1 MCCSDKYLLAYKS
14 RPSSACI
21 LSQRSREDFG
31 TLAATKTFIMKLATL
46 TLLLLVAAAANS
58 GPVDTE
64 LSDDTLMEVETGSTE
79 ETPVNMDEFSNGT
92 MDNTSKHN

>member
-1 MCCSDKYLLAYKS
+1 
-14 RPSSACI
+14 
-21 LSQRSREDFG
+21 
-31 TLAATKTFIMKLATL
+31 MKLATL

-79 ETPVNMDEFSNGT
+79 ETPVNMEEFLNGT
-92 MDNTSKHN
+92 MDNTSKHNKQN